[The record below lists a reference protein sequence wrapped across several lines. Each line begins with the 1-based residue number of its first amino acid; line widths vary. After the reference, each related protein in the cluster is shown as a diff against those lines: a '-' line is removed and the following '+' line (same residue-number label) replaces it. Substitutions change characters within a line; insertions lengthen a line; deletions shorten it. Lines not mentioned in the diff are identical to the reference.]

1 MTAANRRV
9 CHAFAAHPVLAICR
23 GAGRAA
29 KACHPRFILT
39 LGLLLAAAPA
49 ALAQKD
55 APGNVDPDPEVE
67 RKSFQVA
74 DGFEVNLFAADP
86 LLAKPIQINF
96 DPAGRLWVATSEAY
110 PQIKPGQT
118 QNDKIIVLED
128 TKGTGVADKTTVF
141 AEGLLIPTGV
151 LPGDGGAYVVDST
164 DLLFLKDT
172 DGDGKADKREVI
184 LSGFGTED
192 THHMVHALRWGPDG
206 LMYFNQSVYI
216 HSHIE
221 TPHGVRTLNG
231 SGTWQFRPATRDL
244 NVFCRGLWNPWGIAW
259 DRWGATFETDGAG
272 GEGINY
278 TFPGAAF
285 ATAVGTTRVLQGLN
299 PGSPKDCSLE
309 VVSGRQFPDDWQGNL
324 ITNDFR
330 GHRVCRYVVTPEGS
344 GYTSKEMPELIKTNH
359 PAFRPVDVKMG
370 PDGALYIADWYNP
383 IIQHGEV
390 DFRDPRRD
398 VTHGRIWRVTAKG
411 RPLVERPKLVD
422 AKVEDL
428 LEALKAPE
436 DWTRRSARRVMQ
448 ERGADA
454 VAPALAGWAAKLD
467 PAVPANEPALLEA
480 LWTYQALDIV
490 EPKLLAELLNAN
502 DYRVRAAAVRVASAW
517 SGRLNDPLDLLGPR
531 VRDDE
536 AQVRLEAVRALS
548 AVPGVHSAEVA
559 LEALDRPMD
568 KWLDYALWATVRDLE
583 PEWTPALQQGKFN
596 YGGNPRRLLFALEAA
611 GTKDALGPLVKLVK
625 EGKAPPDQEEAVLTL
640 IAALGG
646 PKELALVL
654 DRAVDEKAPA
664 PQRVNLLVA
673 LTRAAEERHVKAD
686 GDRGRLLPLLRSGD
700 DAVRTAAARLA
711 GDWNLADAT
720 KQLGEYANAPNT
732 SDALRQAA
740 IDGLAALN
748 TLNSVDMLNQLSSD
762 DSATEGRLAGRRMAL
777 VALARVNLEKAA
789 KNAPGVLRATKAE
802 DAADVFNAF
811 LERKDGEKLLAAA
824 LDDKPLNPDVAKVG
838 VRAVRM
844 TGREAPELVEAL
856 TKAGGLKFGART
868 VGEAEMKQ
876 MVADVMKLGDPA
888 RGEAIFRRKDQLC
901 LKCHAIAGCGGQVG
915 PDLSSVG
922 ASAQIDY
929 LIDSVITP
937 NKQVKENYHAVLV
950 TTQQGLSYTGIKVQE
965 SPEKLVLRT
974 ADDKELTILIKDIDE
989 RKMGGSLMPDGL
1001 TDVLTRN
1008 ELLDLVRFLS
1018 ELGRVGP
1025 YSVSKARLVRRW
1037 QALDATPEARQ
1048 LLSSSGAGATVDAA
1062 ALRWEPAYST
1072 VAGVLP
1078 LEDLP
1083 RVDDK
1088 DVWVAVV
1095 RCQVEASTPGPVV
1108 LRLNGAQGLRLWL
1121 DRKLVD
1127 VKEATEV
1134 DVPAGVHTLTF
1145 AVDLTQRK
1153 EPLRCELEDKAE
1165 SPARVRVVGGK

>member
-1 MTAANRRV
+1 M
-9 CHAFAAHPVLAICR
+9 
-23 GAGRAA
+23 
-29 KACHPRFILT
+29 
-39 LGLLLAAAPA
+39 
-49 ALAQKD
+49 
-55 APGNVDPDPEVE
+55 DPDPEVE

-86 LLAKPIQINF
+86 LLAKPIQMNF

-110 PQIKPGQT
+110 PQIKPGEK

-151 LPGDGGAYVVDST
+151 LPGDGGAYVANST
-164 DLLFLKDT
+164 DLLFLQDT

-192 THHMVHALRWGPDG
+192 THHMLHALRWGPDG
-206 LMYFNQSVYI
+206 LLYMNQSVYI

-221 TPHGVRTLNG
+221 TPRGVRTLNG

-259 DRWGATFETDGAG
+259 DRYGATFETDGAG

-285 ATAVGTTRVLQGLN
+285 ATAVGTTRILQGLN

-309 VVSGRQFPDDWQGNL
+309 IISGRAFPDDWQGNL

-330 GHRVCRYVVTPEGS
+330 AHRVCRYVVTPEGS
-344 GYTSKEMPELIKTNH
+344 GYTSKEMPELIKTNY

-398 VTHGRIWRVTAKG
+398 VTHGRIWRVTYKG
-411 RPLVERPKLVD
+411 RKTVDRPKLVG

-428 LEALKAPE
+428 LESLKAPE
-436 DWTRRSARRVMQ
+436 DWTRRSARGVMQ

-454 VAPALAGWAAKLD
+454 VAPALAAWTAKLD
-467 PAVPANEPALLEA
+467 PANLANEQPLLEA

-490 EPKLLAELLNAN
+490 EPKLLAEMLNAN
-502 DYRVRAAAVRVASAW
+502 DYRIRAAAVRVASAW
-517 SGRLNDPLDLLGPR
+517 AGRLADPLDVLAPR

-536 AQVRLEAVRALS
+536 AQVRLEAVRAL
-548 AVPGVHSAEVA
+548 AQVPSVRSAEVA

-568 KWLDYALWATVRDLE
+568 KWLDYALWLTMRELE
-583 PEWTPALQQGKFN
+583 PEWSPALQQGKFN

-611 GTKDALGPLVKLVK
+611 GTKDALGPLVKLVQ
-625 EGKAPPDQEEAVLTL
+625 EGKAPPDQDESVLTL
-640 IAALGG
+640 IATLGG
-646 PKELALVL
+646 RKELTLVL
-654 DRAVDEKAPA
+654 ERAVDARAPVA
-664 PQRVNLLVA
+664 ERANLFAA
-673 LTRAAEERHVKAD
+673 LTRAAEDRHIQPD
-686 GDRGRLLPLLRSGD
+686 GDRARILSLLHSDD
-700 DAVRTAAARLA
+700 DALRASAARLA
-711 GDWNLADAT
+711 GDWGLAEAT
-720 KQLGEYANAPNT
+720 KPLGEFANGPNA

-748 TLNSVDMLNQLSSD
+748 TRESD
-762 DSATEGRLAGRRMAL
+762 DLLDRLSRDESAPGRRMAL
-777 VALARVNLEKAA
+777 VALIGVDLEKAA
-789 KNAPGVLRATKAE
+789 KNAPGVLGALPNA
-802 DAADVFNAF
+802 DGAADVFNAF
-811 LERKDGEKLLAAA
+811 LERKSGARLLANA
-824 LDDKPLNPDVAKVG
+824 LGDQPLNPDVAKVG
-838 VRAVRM
+838 VRAVRIS
-844 TGREAPELVEAL
+844 GREAPELVQAL

-868 VGEAEMKQ
+868 VSAAEMKQ
-876 MVADVMKLGDPA
+876 MVADVLKHGDAA

-901 LKCHAIAGCGGQVG
+901 LKCHAIAGSGGQVG

-937 NKQVKENYHAVLV
+937 NKQVKENYHAMLV

-965 SPEKLVLRT
+965 SADKLVLRT
-974 ADDKELTILIKDIDE
+974 ADDKEITIPIKDIDD

-1018 ELGRVGP
+1018 ELGKVGP
-1025 YSVSKARLVRRW
+1025 YSVSKARLVRSW
-1037 QALDATPEARQ
+1037 QALDATPEARRTLQ
-1048 LLSSSGAGATVDAA
+1048 SSGGGATLDAA
-1062 ALRWEPAYST
+1062 SLRWEPEYST
-1072 VAGVLP
+1072 GAGLLP
-1078 LEDLP
+1078 LEDVPHL
-1083 RVDDK
+1083 DLGQEAE
-1088 DVWVAVV
+1088 AVV
-1095 RCQVEASTPGPVV
+1095 RCQLEASTPGPII
-1108 LRLNGAQGLRLWL
+1108 LRLNTARGLRLWL
-1121 DRKLVD
+1121 DRKAV
-1127 VKEATEV
+1127 EATDATEL
-1134 DVPAGVHTLTF
+1134 DVPAGVHTLTYV
-1145 AVDLTQRK
+1145 VDLGQRK
-1153 EPLRCELEDKAE
+1153 APLRCELEDKAG

>member
-1 MTAANRRV
+1 MTHHRTRT
-9 CHAFAAHPVLAICR
+9 LA
-23 GAGRAA
+23 
-29 KACHPRFILT
+29 

-49 ALAQKD
+49 FAQKD
-55 APGNVDPDPEVE
+55 APKDVDPDPEIE

-86 LLAKPIQINF
+86 LLAKPIQMNF

-110 PQIKPGQT
+110 PQIKPGEK

-221 TPHGVRTLNG
+221 TPRGVRTLNG

-309 VVSGRQFPDDWQGNL
+309 IISGRAFPDDWQGNL

-330 GHRVCRYVVTPEGS
+330 AHRVCRYVVTPEGS

-359 PAFRPVDVKMG
+359 PAFRPIDVKMG

-398 VTHGRIWRVTAKG
+398 VTHGRISRVTAKG
-411 RPLVERPKLVD
+411 RKTVDRPRLVD
-422 AKVEDL
+422 AKIEDL

-454 VAPALAGWAAKLD
+454 VAPALAAWTAKLD
-467 PAVPANEPALLEA
+467 PAVAANEPALLEA

-490 EPKLLAELLNAN
+490 EPKLLAEMLNAQ

-517 SGRLNDPLDLLGPR
+517 VGRLPDPLDVLAPR

-536 AQVRLEAVRALS
+536 AQVRLEAVRAL
-548 AVPGVHSAEVA
+548 AQVPSVRSAEMA

-568 KWLDYALWATVRDLE
+568 KWLDYALWLTMRELE

-596 YGGNPRRLLFALEAA
+596 YGGNQPAAAVRAGSGGDEGRAGAA
-611 GTKDALGPLVKLVK
+611 GETGQGRQGAAGPG
-625 EGKAPPDQEEAVLTL
+625 GK
-640 IAALGG
+640 
-646 PKELALVL
+646 
-654 DRAVDEKAPA
+654 R
-664 PQRVNLLVA
+664 
-673 LTRAAEERHVKAD
+673 
-686 GDRGRLLPLLRSGD
+686 
-700 DAVRTAAARLA
+700 
-711 GDWNLADAT
+711 ADA
-720 KQLGEYANAPNT
+720 
-732 SDALRQAA
+732 DRH
-740 IDGLAALN
+740 
-748 TLNSVDMLNQLSSD
+748 
-762 DSATEGRLAGRRMAL
+762 AGR
-777 VALARVNLEKAA
+777 
-789 KNAPGVLRATKAE
+789 AE
-802 DAADVFNAF
+802 
-811 LERKDGEKLLAAA
+811 G
-824 LDDKPLNPDVAKVG
+824 
-838 VRAVRM
+838 
-844 TGREAPELVEAL
+844 
-856 TKAGGLKFGART
+856 
-868 VGEAEMKQ
+868 
-876 MVADVMKLGDPA
+876 
-888 RGEAIFRRKDQLC
+888 
-901 LKCHAIAGCGGQVG
+901 VG
-915 PDLSSVG
+915 PGAGPGDQRQGPGGG
-922 ASAQIDY
+922 AS
-929 LIDSVITP
+929 
-937 NKQVKENYHAVLV
+937 
-950 TTQQGLSYTGIKVQE
+950 
-965 SPEKLVLRT
+965 RT
-974 ADDKELTILIKDIDE
+974 CW
-989 RKMGGSLMPDGL
+989 
-1001 TDVLTRN
+1001 
-1008 ELLDLVRFLS
+1008 
-1018 ELGRVGP
+1018 
-1025 YSVSKARLVRRW
+1025 RR
-1037 QALDATPEARQ
+1037 
-1048 LLSSSGAGATVDAA
+1048 
-1062 ALRWEPAYST
+1062 
-1072 VAGVLP
+1072 
-1078 LEDLP
+1078 
-1083 RVDDK
+1083 
-1088 DVWVAVV
+1088 
-1095 RCQVEASTPGPVV
+1095 
-1108 LRLNGAQGLRLWL
+1108 
-1121 DRKLVD
+1121 
-1127 VKEATEV
+1127 
-1134 DVPAGVHTLTF
+1134 
-1145 AVDLTQRK
+1145 
-1153 EPLRCELEDKAE
+1153 
-1165 SPARVRVVGGK
+1165 

>member
-1 MTAANRRV
+1 MRTHTPA
-9 CHAFAAHPVLAICR
+9 LA
-23 GAGRAA
+23 
-29 KACHPRFILT
+29 
-39 LGLLLAAAPA
+39 LGLFLAAAPA
-49 ALAQKD
+49 AIAQKD
-55 APGNVDPDPEVE
+55 APANVDPDPEVE

-86 LLAKPIQINF
+86 LLAKPIQMNF

-128 TKGTGVADKTTVF
+128 TKGAGVADKTTVF

-172 DGDGKADKREVI
+172 GGDGKADKREVI

-221 TPHGVRTLNG
+221 TPYGVRRLNG
-231 SGTWQFRPATRDL
+231 SGTWQFRPATREL

-285 ATAVGTTRVLQGLN
+285 ATAVGATRTLQGLN
-299 PGSPKDCSLE
+299 PGSPKDCSLDII
-309 VVSGRQFPDDWQGNL
+309 SGRAFPDDWQGNL

-330 GHRVCRYVVTPEGS
+330 AHRVVRYVLTPDGS
-344 GYTSKEMPELIKTNH
+344 GYVSKEMPELIKTNH
-359 PAFRPVDVKMG
+359 PAFRPIDVKMG

-411 RPLVERPKLVD
+411 RKTVDRPKLVD
-422 AKVEDL
+422 ARVEDL

-436 DWTRRSARRVMQ
+436 DWTRRAARRVMQ

-454 VAPALAGWAAKLD
+454 VAPVLKDWAAKLD
-467 PAVPANEPALLEA
+467 PAVPDNAPALLEA

-490 EPKLLAELLNAN
+490 EPKLLAEMLNAN

-517 SGRLNDPLDLLGPR
+517 ASRLPNPLELLAPR

-536 AQVRLEAVRALS
+536 AQVRLEAVRAL
-548 AVPGVHSAEVA
+548 AQVPNAHSAELA
-559 LEALDRPMD
+559 LEALDHPMD
-568 KWLDYALWATVRDLE
+568 KWLDYALWLTVRELQ
-583 PEWTPALQQGKFN
+583 PEWEPALQQGKFN
-596 YGGNPRRLLFALEAA
+596 YGGNPRRLLFALQAA
-611 GTKDALGPLVKLVK
+611 GTKDALAPLVKLVK
-625 EGKAPPDQEEAVLTL
+625 EGKTPPDQEEGVLTL
-640 IAALGG
+640 IATLGG

-654 DRAVDEKAPA
+654 DRAADGKAPA
-664 PQRVNLLVA
+664 AERANLLAA
-673 LTRAAEERHVKAD
+673 LTRATEERHVGPD
-686 GDRGRLLPLLRSGD
+686 GDRGRILPLLKGD
-700 DAVRTAAARLA
+700 DDSLRAAAARLA
-711 GDWNLADAT
+711 GDWGLSDAGG
-720 KQLGEYANAPNT
+720 QLGEYAGGANT

-740 IDGLAALN
+740 VDGLAALKN
-748 TLNSVDMLNQLSSD
+748 GDVLDRLSRD
-762 DSATEGRLAGRRMAL
+762 GPESARRMAL
-777 VALARVNLEKAA
+777 VALAGLDLEKAA
-789 KNAPGVLRATKAE
+789 KNAPGVLRALPKADE
-802 DAADVFNAF
+802 ASDVFNAF
-811 LERKDGEKLLAAA
+811 LERKGGAKRLAAG
-824 LDDKPLNPDVAKVG
+824 LGDGPLNPDVAKVG
-838 VRAVRM
+838 VRAVRIS
-844 TGREAPELVEAL
+844 GREAPELVDTL

-868 VGEAEMKQ
+868 VSEAEMKQ
-876 MVADVMKLGDPA
+876 LVADVQKLGDPA
-888 RGEAIFRRKDQLC
+888 RGEAVFRRKDQLC

-922 ASAQIDY
+922 ASAQVDY

-965 SPEKLVLRT
+965 SPDVLVLRT
-974 ADDKELTILIKDIDE
+974 AEDKEIGIPIKDIDE

-1025 YSVSKARLVRRW
+1025 WSVSKARLVRRW
-1037 QALDATPEARQ
+1037 RALDATPEARQ
-1048 LLSSSGAGATVDAA
+1048 ILSSGGAFDGP

-1072 VAGVLP
+1072 VAGDLS
-1078 LEDLP
+1078 LGDLP
-1083 RVDDK
+1083 RLDAGK
-1088 DVWVAVV
+1088 DAGAAVVV
-1095 RCQVEASTPGPVV
+1095 RCEVEASTPGPVV
-1108 LRLNGAQGLRLWL
+1108 LRLNTAKGLRLWL
-1121 DRKLVD
+1121 DGKPVEA
-1127 VKEATEV
+1127 KEATEL
-1134 DVPAGVHTLTF
+1134 DVPAGAHTLTF
-1145 AVDLTQRK
+1145 AVDLGQRK
-1153 EPLRCELEDKAE
+1153 EPLRCELEDKPG